1 MELNECIHC
10 GVCRMLFNG
19 PDQYD
24 DHLRGKHHRKKRR
37 RQRSQALAVL
47 GNDDDD
53 HAPKKRVVKLDRT
66 GCLAGLSNSCFRQ
79 TRGPPTDASSA
90 CACRAMSDGSRGAL
104 GRHCSHD
111 VTGRMTNVSV
121 GGREATSEFPCS
133 FTPPHAVSACTADT
147 RASCRCGRRVS
158 ALERMKPR
166 RWRHRA
172 VAQHPSTRV
181 DAGGSV
187 PAGAV
192 QGLSRQESVFR
203 DMSHATQRAAIY
215 AGIWKDGKFTVPL
228 RDAVLY
234 ARAVEHERRQRGH
247 FPRKLTL
254 QIVMEWAAQAASS
267 ANWFGTAVDGLAAPG
282 APACPAP
289 TAPAR

>member
-1 MELNECIHC
+1 MELNEYVQC
-10 GVCRMLFNG
+10 GVCRVLFDG

-24 DHLRGKHHRKKRR
+24 DHLRGRRHRKRKR
-37 RQRSQALAVL
+37 RQRGQALAGL

-53 HAPKKRVVKLDRT
+53 HAPKRRVVKLDRT
-66 GCLAGLSNSCFRQ
+66 GCVAGLSNSCFRQ
-79 TRGPPTDASSA
+79 TRSPPTDASSA
-90 CACRAMSDGSRGAL
+90 CACRAMSDRSRGAL
-104 GRHCSHD
+104 GRRCGHG
-111 VTGRMTNVSV
+111 VAGRTTNVSV
-121 GGREATSEFPCS
+121 GGRDATSEFPCS

-147 RASCRCGRRVS
+147 RASCRCGRRAS

-166 RWRHRA
+166 RSKHRA

-181 DAGGSV
+181 AAGESV

-192 QGLSRQESVFR
+192 QGLSRQEGVFR

-267 ANWFGTAVDGLAAPG
+267 AN
-282 APACPAP
+282 
-289 TAPAR
+289 